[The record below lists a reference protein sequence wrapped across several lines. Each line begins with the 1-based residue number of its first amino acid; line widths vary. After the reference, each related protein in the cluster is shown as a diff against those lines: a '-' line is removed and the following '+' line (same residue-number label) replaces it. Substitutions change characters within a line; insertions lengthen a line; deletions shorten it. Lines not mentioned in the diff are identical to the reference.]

1 MKQKLSTEQIYQTYT
16 QPSIIMAIP
25 EESASSHAQSRLLD
39 LLERARQLKPSTDI
53 EPPLPASEFSG
64 VQGLPTPPNITRA
77 HYFAAIEDA
86 ARHIYQARAA
96 STLIE
101 DPGFVEIWNLIDILS
116 VCVDQ
121 EQCDPALAW
130 WLVEELLETQ
140 SIDGC
145 RIVFD
150 YLESRRERLV
160 ANYFDKKNL
169 IILRSFNELL
179 RRLSRA
185 EEAVFCGRVFV
196 FLFQSFP
203 LGARSS
209 VNLKGDFHKENLTTY
224 ENVEEPSKAEEPV
237 EDVAMTGVE
246 TTQATEETKET
257 AKAETKESQ
266 EKPDQKPSLLSD
278 IHLLYP
284 AFWTMQQAF
293 SNPPEYFFKQGRM
306 EEFKETLAAT
316 LAKFREVPK
325 VNQAAA
331 DLRGVKRS
339 AGEAEGQDDFA
350 SGFNPK
356 YLTSREL
363 FTLEVPNFHPSN
375 DSD

>member
-1 MKQKLSTEQIYQTYT
+1 
-16 QPSIIMAIP
+16 MAVP
-25 EESASSHAQSRLLD
+25 EDSAASHARDSLRS
-39 LLERARQLKPSTDI
+39 LLERARELKPTTDI
-53 EPPLPASEFSG
+53 EPPLPVLEFSG
-64 VQGLPTPPNITRA
+64 DLGLPTPSTVTRT

-86 ARHIYQARAA
+86 ARHIYQQRAA

-160 ANYFDKKNL
+160 ANLFDKKQL

-209 VNLKGDFHKENLTTY
+209 VNLKGDFHKENLTTFKAI
-224 ENVEEPSKAEEPV
+224 EESPKPEVAA
-237 EDVAMTGVE
+237 DDDAMTGVE
-246 TTQATEETKET
+246 ATETKDGETKPDSKQPQD
-257 AKAETKESQ
+257 ASKEQ
-266 EKPDQKPSLLSD
+266 PSLLSD
-278 IHLLYP
+278 VNVLYP

-293 SNPPEYFFKQGRM
+293 SNPPDYFFKQERM
-306 EEFKETLAAT
+306 EEFKKTLEAT

-339 AGEAEGQDDFA
+339 AGDLDGQDEFA
-350 SGFNPK
+350 TTFNPK

-363 FTLEVPNFHPSN
+363 FTLEVCGLCSGKNKTDN
-375 DSD
+375 

>member
-1 MKQKLSTEQIYQTYT
+1 
-16 QPSIIMAIP
+16 MAVP
-25 EESASSHAQSRLLD
+25 EDSAAVHADTRLRS
-39 LLERARQLKPSTDI
+39 LLARARQLKPETAI
-53 EPPLPASEFSG
+53 EPPLPTSDFSG
-64 VQGLPTPPNITRA
+64 DLGLPTPASTTRA
-77 HYFAAIEDA
+77 HYFAAVEDA
-86 ARHIYQARAA
+86 ARHVYQSRAA
-96 STLIE
+96 ATDIAA
-101 DPGFVEIWNLIDILS
+101 PAFIEIWDLFDILS
-116 VCVDQ
+116 VCGDQ

-160 ANYFDKKNL
+160 GQLFEKKNL
-169 IILRSFNELL
+169 IILRAFNELL

-209 VNLKGDFHKENLTTY
+209 VNLKGDFHKENLTVFEEAT
-224 ENVEEPSKAEEPV
+224 EAVEEKTSG
-237 EDVAMTGVE
+237 EDEAMTGVE
-246 TTQATEETKET
+246 TTEVKDGETKNEDKTEEKTD
-257 AKAETKESQ
+257 
-266 EKPDQKPSLLSD
+266 EKPQETPDLKARLLADESV
-278 IHLLYP
+278 LYP

-293 SNPPEYFFKQGRM
+293 SNPPDYFFKLNKLD
-306 EEFKETLAAT
+306 EFKVTLEAT
-316 LAKFREVPK
+316 LAKFKGVPK

-331 DLRGVKRS
+331 DHRGVKRS
-339 AGEAEGQDDFA
+339 ADELEDAEDEFT
-350 SGFNPK
+350 STFNPK

-363 FTLEVPNFHPSN
+363 FALEVILSARLRDGEANLYS
-375 DSD
+375 